1 VGAADLRAAA
11 AHPGEGRLSSQS
23 SAENARFLMALAPS
37 DGSVLTLHDEADQT
51 SHELDNGVL
60 VITTGFVDGT
70 TYTLTLEG
78 AEEALEV
85 QVERLGDKAQMVVCA
100 VNADDALDLAER
112 LERLVDQARV
122 AQASRAATQDDAA
135 SLASMLLDAGEW
147 EWKDWPE
154 NGTDFIQRALDEQ
167 DTGIVLTAPVA
178 KDIRK
183 VFSNKDF
190 TKSMLQWFRKQLEP
204 HGWTFVAVS
213 PFGEYQAFGL
223 VKNEDV
229 ERVRTLLKQQGRSIK

>member
-11 AHPGEGRLSSQS
+11 AHACEGSLSSQS
-23 SAENARFLMALAPS
+23 TAENARFLMALAPN
-37 DGSVLTLHDEADQT
+37 DGSVLTLSDEADRT
-51 SHELDNGVL
+51 VHELDNGVL

-78 AEEALEV
+78 PEDRLEV
-85 QVERLGDKAQMVVCA
+85 LVERLDDAAQVVM
-100 VNADDALDLAER
+100 NADDALDLAER
-112 LERLVDQARV
+112 LERLVDQARR
-122 AQASRAATQDDAA
+122 AQASRAAPQDDAA
-135 SLASMLLDAGEW
+135 SLAAMLIDAGEW

-154 NGTDFIQRALDEQ
+154 NGTDFIQRALDEN
-167 DTGIVLTAPVA
+167 DTGIVLTAPLA

-190 TKSMLQWFRKQLEP
+190 TKAMLQWFRKQLEP

-213 PFGEYQAFGL
+213 PFGEYQAFAL
-223 VKNEDV
+223 VRNEHLD
-229 ERVRTLLKQQGRSIK
+229 RVRTLLTQQGRKLK